1 MKVIDKASDELH
13 NLGPA
18 HRKAS
23 FITRIHSPY
32 LWPQLKETDILLT
45 SITSPIFTIG
55 LCKLLDEPYG

>member
-1 MKVIDKASDELH
+1 MNFTIWD
-13 NLGPA
+13 PA

-23 FITRIHSPY
+23 FTTRIHSPY